1 MEHSELLP
9 NTLSDC
15 LHEIAYWN
23 DLSSLRYSVES
34 CADGPPEAYARRC
47 FAFRMLGRIRPRSK
61 DEALAVLRWMLEDK
75 QNNMGEG
82 DDNDAILLNLIS

>member
-1 MEHSELLP
+1 MH
-9 NTLSDC
+9 
-15 LHEIAYWN
+15 
-23 DLSSLRYSVES
+23 
-34 CADGPPEAYARRC
+34 EAYARRC